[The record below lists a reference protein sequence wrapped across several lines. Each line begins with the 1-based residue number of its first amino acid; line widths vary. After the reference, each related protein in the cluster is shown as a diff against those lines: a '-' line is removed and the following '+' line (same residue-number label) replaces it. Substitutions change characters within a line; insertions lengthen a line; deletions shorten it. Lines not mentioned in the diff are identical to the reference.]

1 MSVDRY
7 AYSPTYAYGC
17 CSYEY
22 ADVKVFNLDVKAPCA
37 AKANGLVQ
45 TLVSAAA
52 KRASS
57 VVNIDTAT
65 YCSRCTCPT
74 SSQTCTF
81 NDMIPFSSED
91 RCDGASSFN
100 AISSSTGGMFAE
112 NITVDG
118 NRNLQTLN
126 LGDAVAIEGFLE
138 IVNNPYVDVVNLTNL
153 KYVGMYVNVSNN
165 ADALLR
171 VHAQCSN
178 ASNVD
183 FIRDL
188 VVDESYRASSSVTYD
203 SHTCYSRRCR
213 CTSYEGNSC
222 RLPTSLG
229 STYSYCASN
238 NCAIWITAPYLEP
251 YTDTDVCTHS
261 IMDATTG
268 VFNGTLVLDTTSY
281 QYTSVYGGQR
291 TRSLDRSSFAALYE
305 VTGDLILANDAF
317 AVYAHSYWSHP
328 STSTSS
334 DNAFTNLTSIGGD
347 LKILSTSAVST
358 PSINFY
364 NFSVLNTIGGA
375 LEIADTASGSPMTKF
390 RTPKLARVGTGG
402 VNIRNNDALSHV
414 TLDAVTTI
422 GGNLNV
428 TENAALVWMDVSALA
443 SVDGTVVVQG
453 VTQAQTRLHGRCDA
467 RDIGFIDSV
476 VADATRRA
484 NSDVSDVTLVYCV
497 KTRCTCPK
505 SSMYCDATALEAY
518 SADYVCEDAY
528 DAATGHLNG
537 DIFVDGDANVQS
549 ISFSSMT
556 TVSGELRVTNNPSL
570 YEIRLDA
577 LTSVG
582 TTLNVMNNGNGY
594 LQAYVSRCVAGAPI
608 SYVVSSAYRAQST
621 FDVDTLYAYDASS
634 LMQQQCF
641 TPPAPPPPPSPPPFP
656 PPARAAI
663 QASIS
668 LLGYDATAFGQAQ
681 RDAFVLTVAAQL
693 GVSSGAVVITS
704 VTNYTSGAAS
714 GKRRL
719 HQISASG
726 VSVAFKVETLDISSA
741 TTSIG
746 PALDALMASASSG
759 AAPPLLALL
768 QADANL
774 SSVTGVEAYVPVVY
788 LAPPPSPPPPPPLCG
803 NGALDPGETCDEGF
817 GPGLNQTQRAA
828 CDSTCQ
834 FDSLYTCSDWT
845 ATNCTCSN
853 AAGVFAVEEATE
865 ENGAAA
871 GGCAQT
877 RCVAYP
883 NRCLANGAGCVEGSW
898 KTGCIACKLGYYRSG
913 SRCKLC
919 GDNTAASAAVVAV
932 VTVVAGLVG
941 YRAAQILDN
950 TSTALI
956 KGIVSSMQYISIN
969 VDVDVKWPDQIVAI
983 GRWFASINFNLD
995 IIAPECVSGSF
1006 NWYYIFWIGAVI
1018 VPVTLALL
1026 LVARQILLKRAY
1038 VRTVISI
1045 DGDETGYFIR
1055 RRSTFTRRELK
1066 RFHSL
1071 DGSLVIAELQRQYQN
1086 RVAVRTFAVLAL
1098 TVMYLP
1104 VVRLCLQSYECIYHG
1119 DGYVLEHDTDLA
1131 CDAPLHRVTQAV
1143 ASLILLFVGL
1153 GTPAL
1158 VLLRVR
1164 QLRLKQTLDGARELT
1179 SWGALYDIYRRP
1191 IDDVDEDGVDKVES
1205 GATATDGVESGD
1217 RSATL
1222 DRVESLAQAVVPT
1235 RFERFGALL
1244 AVHYLT
1250 VELLQKFIVVVCT
1263 SPRAPDVAA
1272 ALLVCVYAIFA
1283 AFVYWTQP
1291 WRVITLNVCGYTVKN
1306 AFNRVEV
1313 LALALQSVLVVLP
1326 WAMNGA
1332 ASAAAT
1338 ALLTLLICGL
1348 LFVRMALF
1356 VSERLS
1362 FLRERKI
1369 SLEGE
1374 DAEVARKQT
1383 SSRMLALAMDG
1394 DETRLFALRAKVMKT
1409 RSRLKARYEST
1420 RDAIMHRALAGQGSR
1435 AMLTLA
1441 KDMMNNAKKL
1451 DPMPAPKGTAGT
1463 RIRAALKLLDEG
1475 AVDFA
1480 DGKADTRDQASASL
1494 ELTRMISA
1502 HQRALHELMLCAKEY
1517 AEAECVPELL
1527 RVANEI
1533 NKVRNSVKALPN
1545 KLGEREAA
1553 DLMLLLSGD
1562 SCLGALHR
1570 AVAAGDAEVFV
1581 GALVTAGGATLKFE
1595 TWCATESAK
1604 LAASAAGVLHDDDD
1618 EPSEIESGILRVAQ
1632 TALATRSM
1640 STTERVRSFIDA
1652 WQSLAKEFST
1662 NKWNAS
1668 IDAVAGYNEELV
1680 RATIAN
1686 DFEATERAFNATH
1699 DEVDAFIAWCDACRI
1714 HLAKDLG
1721 SQTSAHATGQEV
1733 TVSSS
1738 AGVIEIASLALRT
1751 LVKYRDD
1758 AKDPNVGIRRIA
1770 SSGNSNRGSKVE
1782 RGGRRAR
1789 GRKARNL
1796 GADDALHS

>member
-1 MSVDRY
+1 MYTPSYV
-7 AYSPTYAYGC
+7 SGC
-17 CSYEY
+17 CSYAY
-22 ADVKVFNLDVKAPCA
+22 ANVKAFNLAVKAPCA
-37 AKANGLVQ
+37 AKTNGILQ
-45 TLVSAAA
+45 TVVPDAT
-52 KRASS
+52 KRSTSTAS
-57 VVNIDTAT
+57 VDTVT

-74 SSQTCTF
+74 SSQTCALR
-81 NDMIPFSSED
+81 DMVPYSSED
-91 RCDGASSFN
+91 RCDSASAFN
-100 AISSSTGGMFAE
+100 AVSASTGGVFTE
-112 NITVDG
+112 NITIDG
-118 NRNLQTLN
+118 NQNLQTLN
-126 LGDAVAIEGFLE
+126 FGDAVAIDGFLE
-138 IVNNPYVDVVNLTNL
+138 VVNNPYVDVVNLTNL
-153 KYVGMYVNVSNN
+153 KYVSLHVNISNN

-178 ASNVD
+178 ASDVD
-183 FIRDL
+183 FVRDL
-188 VVDESYRASSSVTYD
+188 VPNESHRANSAATYD
-203 SHTCYSRRCR
+203 AYTCYSRRCR
-213 CTSYEGNSC
+213 CTSYEGNMC
-222 RLPTSLG
+222 QIPTSIG
-229 STYSYCASN
+229 AKYGYCASS
-238 NCAIWITAPYLEP
+238 NCMQYVNAPYLEP
-251 YTDTDVCTHS
+251 YTSTDVCTHT
-261 IMDATTG
+261 IVDAAG
-268 VFNGTLVLDTTSY
+268 VFNGTLVLDEDNY
-281 QYTSVYGGQR
+281 QYTGVDGFSRSR
-291 TRSLDRSSFAALYE
+291 TIDRNSFAKLRS
-305 VTGDLILANDAF
+305 VTGDLILAKAAF
-317 AVYAHSYWSHP
+317 AMYESSVSANP
-328 STSTSS
+328 SSS
-334 DNAFTNLTSIGGD
+334 AESALGNLESIGGD
-347 LKILSTSAVST
+347 LHITDTSALGGMNT
-358 PSINFY
+358 AIKLY
-364 NFSVLNTIGGA
+364 NFSSLQTIGGE
-375 LEIADTASGSPMTKF
+375 LKITGTASGSYMTQF
-390 RTPKLARVGTGG
+390 RASRLTSVGGAVTITNNEAIAKVSFDALTTTGGDVNVANNGALAWFAVPAMTSINGTLTVSATAAGARV
-402 VNIRNNDALSHV
+402 RAPC
-414 TLDAVTTI
+414 
-422 GGNLNV
+422 
-428 TENAALVWMDVSALA
+428 AAESA
-443 SVDGTVVVQG
+443 
-453 VTQAQTRLHGRCDA
+453 
-467 RDIGFIDSV
+467 GFIESTVSSASHRATSSV
-476 VADATRRA
+476 SGAT
-484 NSDVSDVTLVYCV
+484 TLFCV
-497 KTRCTCPK
+497 ETRCACSTTSTFC
-505 SSMYCDATALEAY
+505 YATALEAY

-528 DAATGHLNG
+528 DATTGHLNG

-582 TTLNVMNNGNGY
+582 TTLNVTNNGYGS
-594 LQAYVSRCVAGAPI
+594 LQGYVSRCVAGAPI